1 MTHASYRPSS
11 ERRRSG
17 AGCLI
22 LCRRTGRFLMCLRSH
37 RAPAPHV
44 WSVWGG
50 RAEVDESAEETARR
64 EVFEETGLKIDGP
77 LEHIHDQET
86 FGFRYDTFLCVV
98 EEEFAPFL
106 TPEADGFCWSP
117 IELVPAPMHSGLA
130 DLLANSRAATRLE
143 RAVERISG
151 RPCSISTAG

>member
-1 MTHASYRPSS
+1 MSHASYQSGP

-22 LCRRTGRFLMCLRSH
+22 ICRRSGRFLMCLRSH

-64 EVFEETGLKIDGP
+64 EVFEETGLRIDGP

-98 EEEFAPFL
+98 EQEFTPFL
-106 TPEADGFCWSP
+106 TPEADGFCWVP
-117 IELVPAPMHSGLA
+117 IELVPAPMHSGLV
-130 DLLANSRAATRLE
+130 DLLANRRAASRLA

-151 RPCSISTAG
+151 RPCSIATPD